1 MYGNP
6 RQAGFTDQAP
16 SLSHCNIYSLIFLE
30 SEDFLS
36 ASLYSK
42 FITEGPSQ
50 EHYLC
55 IHSAGKYIASGK
67 KERKKR
73 AVMIRFSS
81 G

>member
-1 MYGNP
+1 METRGK
-6 RQAGFTDQAP
+6 QASQTRLP
-16 SLSHCNIYSLIFLE
+16 VLSHCNIYSLIFLE

-67 KERKKR
+67 KERKNEL
-73 AVMIRFSS
+73 
-81 G
+81 